1 MAVSQISICAI
12 KVVYSFPIRLYQ
24 ISLRRVSVRQVAL
37 APCTG
42 WQLPWSIV
50 AADVTPSLLHHS
62 TEQGRVGDLSS
73 WCEERGD
80 CLSSTLWVQ
89 RGGEY
94 ATLDCGVRRVARSCC
109 GIQPHHTLIWI
120 CVSVVRV
127 CLLSD
132 IALVYRDIVVVHYL
146 IISVSRIDKYLPS
159 PHFHNLY
166 RH

>member
-1 MAVSQISICAI
+1 M
-12 KVVYSFPIRLYQ
+12 RLKWCTHFLLDYTRYLFVACLCVR
-24 ISLRRVSVRQVAL
+24 SRWPPARVGS
-37 APCTG
+37 CHG
-42 WQLPWSIV
+42 
-50 AADVTPSLLHHS
+50 PSLPPMSRHHS
-62 TEQGRVGDLSS
+62 FTIVLNRVE
-73 WCEERGD
+73 WVT
-80 CLSSTLWVQ
+80 CLVGVRSGGIVY
-89 RGGEY
+89 RRHCGYREGGEY

>member
-1 MAVSQISICAI
+1 M
-12 KVVYSFPIRLYQ
+12 RLKWCTHFLLDYTRY
-24 ISLRRVSVRQVAL
+24 LFVAWLCVRS
-37 APCTG
+37 G
-42 WQLPWSIV
+42 WVGSCHG
-50 AADVTPSLLHHS
+50 PSLPPMSRHHS
-62 TEQGRVGDLSS
+62 FTIVLNRVERVTCLVGVR
-73 WCEERGD
+73 WRVNERGA
-80 CLSSTLWVQ
+80 
-89 RGGEY
+89 GEY
-94 ATLDCGVRRVARSCC
+94 ATLDCGVRRIARSCC